1 MLEQYKS
8 QASRCRRLIKNYHVR
23 AEKRI
28 INNKS
33 TSAFYRHVNRKLD
46 HCQRIPPIK
55 AANGN
60 ILIKDRDKVEEFNE
74 FFTSVFKHSDSLPCV
89 DIVPD
94 PKSMPIDFSVNAV
107 RDALRRET

>member
-1 MLEQYKS
+1 MSNYGELGISMVCLSNINRKL
-8 QASRCRRLIKNYHVR
+8 RDVDVLIKNYHVR

-55 AANGN
+55 AANGY

-74 FFTSVFKHSDSLPCV
+74 FLRLYSS
-89 DIVPD
+89 IVTHCR
-94 PKSMPIDFSVNAV
+94 V
-107 RDALRRET
+107 LT